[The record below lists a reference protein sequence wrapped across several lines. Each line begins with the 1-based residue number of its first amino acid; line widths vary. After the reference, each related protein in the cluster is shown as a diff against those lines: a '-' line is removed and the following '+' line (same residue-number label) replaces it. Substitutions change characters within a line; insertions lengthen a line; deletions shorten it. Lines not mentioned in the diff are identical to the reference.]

1 MSNNNNKKE
10 ESANKAQVTPP
21 PPNNNDK
28 ATKARKVTTRYLE
41 IKNFK
46 NIGLEQNVSI
56 EDLDSFDLDN
66 KPKQKS
72 ELKAFKLFLNNTFTD
87 KLGGLVLIIGENNTG
102 KSNLLKALGCF
113 SDQLDEFKKNCTPNY
128 VGYEESISSLKL
140 STLGDKE
147 LQKEIAISIDS
158 SSKITFDQSVTEIDL
173 LKTICHKALD
183 NATLSEEDRLSYQE
197 SIEKYRIK
205 EDFLNLYNQI
215 ISSAPNIQD
224 ELLSNIQDELFSQTI
239 SDMRDLCV
247 ALWRNVPSFKR
258 DFCDNSSEFKS
269 AWLDEVIHNLTTKKT
284 LKGKSEVLENFKKE
298 LFPFARMWCDNDRYS
313 RYLSNSGLDHITI
326 WRLVN
331 DETFLKI
338 DSNKLIGSLKKLE
351 KERLEQVPTKQTYTS
366 VEDLLKSGSI
376 DVSKLPNFP
385 QVIYY
390 NNSNRFR
397 HRDLIIKPEELEK
410 SVFFRAFFKAIGVNL
425 SSVKQSYSRASG
437 NIGYLTHLQEQI
449 QQKIISKITNRFN
462 NLYFQK
468 EQNKKWSYLFDFR
481 LDLYN
486 ISLSLFKKGANNQK
500 EVLDLD
506 YQSDGFKWFFNLFFS
521 LLFGNSLKRD
531 ALILMDEMGSNL
543 SVPTRKECRKFL
555 KEFGQKVGVT
565 FVLVTHD
572 PFLVDMN
579 HLDEVR
585 VLRYN
590 EKSLQSVSVH
600 GFSSVDL
607 GDNGA
612 LKTIKKSLGVSHK
625 VLNENDKL
633 LFVEGISDYNYLSA
647 FKLLYEQENK
657 DPLNMVFLPIN
668 GLGSDNLKNPDKP
681 KMKEILKTLIEE
693 EPNATLLVDNDKRG
707 QACEELNKELGNKLN
722 LFKLNQCDDS
732 FKDFKNIENLFSEN
746 DAIKLDLKNKYSV
759 SHTAYTSALKNDLL
773 LNPSL
778 VETETKGNFY
788 KLLEWLYLKMD
799 ADNKVDNKKA

>member
-1 MSNNNNKKE
+1 M
-10 ESANKAQVTPP
+10 
-21 PPNNNDK
+21 
-28 ATKARKVTTRYLE
+28 
-41 IKNFK
+41 
-46 NIGLEQNVSI
+46 
-56 EDLDSFDLDN
+56 
-66 KPKQKS
+66 
-72 ELKAFKLFLNNTFTD
+72 NNTFTD

-140 STLGDKE
+140 NTLEDKE

-197 SIEKYRIK
+197 SIEECRVK
-205 EDFLNLYNQI
+205 EHFLNLYNQI
-215 ISSAPNIQD
+215 ISSVPKIQD
-224 ELLSNIQDELFSQTI
+224 ELFSKIQDELFSQTI

-247 ALWRNVPSFKR
+247 ALWRNVPDFKR

-269 AWLDEVIHNLTTKKT
+269 AWLDEIIHDLTTKTT
-284 LKGKSEVLENFKKE
+284 LEDKSKVLENFKKE
-298 LFPFARMWCDNDRYS
+298 LLPFTHGWYEKYKRYMM
-313 RYLSNSGLDHITI
+313 YELELSSITI

-331 DETFLKI
+331 DKNFFKI
-338 DSNKLIGSLKKLE
+338 DSNKLIGSLKELE
-351 KERLEQVPTKQTYTS
+351 KERLEQVSTKQTCTS
-366 VEDLLKSGSI
+366 VKDLLKSGSI

-449 QQKIISKITNRFN
+449 QQKVISKITNRFN

-481 LDLYN
+481 LDLYH

-506 YQSDGFKWFFNLFFS
+506 YQSEGFKWFFNLFFS

-657 DPLNMVFLPIN
+657 TSLNMVFLPIN
-668 GLGSDNLKNPDKP
+668 GLGSDNLKEPDKP

-707 QACEELNKELGNKLN
+707 QACEELNKELGSKLN
-722 LFKLNQCDDS
+722 LFKLNQCDDDS
-732 FKDFKNIENLFSEN
+732 FKNFKNIEDLFSEN
-746 DAIKLDLKNKYSV
+746 DAIKLELKNKSFR

-778 VETETKGNFY
+778 VETGTKGNFY
-788 KLLEWLYLKMD
+788 KLLEWLYFEMD
-799 ADNKVDNKKA
+799 ADNKVDNEKA